1 MFQQQIEHGSDSL
14 SGMNKNDK
22 DESVT
27 RSYII
32 GGIGVIALISALIL
46 SWFLDTDTFDKGDGA
61 PEIIASGQQAEIS
74 SETGSVTETDK
85 PLQKSDQKLSE
96 TAPSVSA
103 EMPIQTETQN
113 SASDTGLGQQTD
125 PNLTS
130 QSVKTDELQS
140 SESEKEGA
148 DKAKEIA
155 SVKEAEQTDA
165 ALSAVE
171 PDVDAAVEEITFD
184 VVRISPE
191 GNAVLAGK
199 SGRNQKLELYDGDNL
214 LGTTESDEQGNWVFV
229 PQDPLSVGQHHIV
242 LKKRVDAETLLDTGT
257 DVLAVTIEAPK
268 ANKEDQKPLAMLL
281 PQAPDKAV
289 KLVQSPVENE
299 TPSPVKPVPAK
310 TEATDTKTTISE
322 SPKSSETAAPTA
334 LPKQR
339 VFPLV
344 ILQLDVLADGQWQI
358 QGTGMGKS
366 RIRYYL
372 DDEYLSDLIIP
383 DSGQSIEQG
392 RPAQWSLSGN
402 KALTKGKHI
411 LRLDVV
417 AGDDGKVTERQE
429 IQLSY
434 QPSVPKLAIPET
446 AKLGDPADIKPEQK
460 SAQNKDI
467 TALESVKPGNGPKA
481 PVQPPAQTQIPSPV
495 QKNLAPETEKTDISG
510 RDTGISAEQNVPT
523 AAQIANLRAQLP
535 DGEEAD
541 LSAVRVINIRTGD
554 NLWTIARQT
563 YGQGIAYTY
572 IFNANQRQ
580 IQDPDLIYPGQIFVL
595 PVLQEQ
601 P

>member
-74 SETGSVTETDK
+74 SETGSVIETDK
-85 PLQKSDQKLSE
+85 PLQTSDQKQQE

-103 EMPIQTETQN
+103 ETPTQAETQN

-130 QSVKTDELQS
+130 QSVKTDELQP

-155 SVKEAEQTDA
+155 SAQEAEQTDA
-165 ALSAVE
+165 ALSAVK

-299 TPSPVKPVPAK
+299 TPSPAKPVPAK
-310 TEATDTKTTISE
+310 TEATDTKTTITE
-322 SPKSSETAAPTA
+322 NPKSSETDAPAA

-402 KALTKGKHI
+402 KALTNGQHI

-434 QPSVPKLAIPET
+434 QPSVPKLATPET
-446 AKLGDPADIKPEQK
+446 AKLGDPADIKPEQE
-460 SAQNKDI
+460 SAQNKNI
-467 TALESVKPGNGPKA
+467 TALESVKPGNAPKA
-481 PVQPPAQTQIPSPV
+481 PVQAPAQTQIPSPV